1 MMTEIWSDS
10 EESASETG
18 PRCRR
23 CEKQVMDQGKGLAGL
38 HTGIEGA
45 EGRDLKRK
53 SHKKRQDSR
62 DASTKRWL
70 PR

>member
-1 MMTEIWSDS
+1 MNKIWSDS
-10 EESASETG
+10 EAGVNETG
-18 PRCRR
+18 SRCRH
-23 CEKQVMDQGKGLAGL
+23 CEKQVMDQWKGRAGL

-45 EGRDLKRK
+45 KGRDLKRK
-53 SHKKRQDSR
+53 SHKKRRDSR